1 MLRFLK
7 ALLLSLSPRSRQPA
21 PPLIGQF
28 TLREIF
34 QRAKAGPLPPAWLY
48 LPADSEWTLETP
60 GLFPPPG
67 NTNTQPPGGEKLRQT
82 IDGPTIESIVE
93 LADEFSGKS
102 SDEARLEVFLY
113 YFRYETFP
121 QKLGETTPPPPK
133 PSLFQLD
140 RQAYIALGPELPGTR
155 CEREDCTRGTI
166 ADSTFCRPHHFENLK
181 GRPSPF
187 SD

>member
-7 ALLLSLSPRSRQPA
+7 AIHRSLSSRLRQAA
-21 PPLIGQF
+21 PPLIGPLS
-28 TLREIF
+28 LREIF
-34 QRAKAGPLPPAWLY
+34 QHAKAGPLPPAWLY
-48 LPADSEWTLETP
+48 LPADSEWTLETQ

-67 NTNTQPPGGEKLRQT
+67 NTSAQPPGGQKLRQT
-82 IDGPTIESIVE
+82 IDGPTIEGIVE
-93 LADEFSGKS
+93 LADELAGTPN
-102 SDEARLEVFLY
+102 DEARLEVFLY

-121 QKLGETTPPPPK
+121 QKLGDMAPPPPK

-140 RQAYIALGPELPGTR
+140 RQAYTALGPELPGTR
-155 CEREDCTRGTI
+155 CERDGCPRGTI
-166 ADSTFCRPHHFENLK
+166 ADSTLCKPHHFESIK